1 MIIHTLK
8 MCCIL
13 NPFFTE
19 MPTRRKKKV
28 PAQGAVPPVQL
39 SHQLYKFWFLFVY
52 SMCVYIHINL
62 FSYVCKIIS
71 VNGVWITNQRCCG
84 LKRIVLPKNAGA
96 TQPDGPY

>member
-1 MIIHTLK
+1 M
-8 MCCIL
+8 
-13 NPFFTE
+13 
-19 MPTRRKKKV
+19 

-52 SMCVYIHINL
+52 SMCVYNHINL
-62 FSYVCKIIS
+62 LSHVCKIIS
-71 VNGVWITNQRCCG
+71 VNGVWITNQSCCG